1 MLLVAL
7 ISILVYDSV
16 YDSITV
22 FLVFTC
28 PRLLV
33 YGFTSLH
40 ITSHLHIL
48 VLLVFVLQVSVSQ
61 VFVFKGCVF
70 LLVLVLKVR
79 VL

>member
-7 ISILVYDSV
+7 SILVYDSV
-16 YDSITV
+16 YVMITV
-22 FLVFTC
+22 FLVITC

-40 ITSHLHIL
+40 ITSHLHAL

-61 VFVFKGCVF
+61 VFVFKGCDF